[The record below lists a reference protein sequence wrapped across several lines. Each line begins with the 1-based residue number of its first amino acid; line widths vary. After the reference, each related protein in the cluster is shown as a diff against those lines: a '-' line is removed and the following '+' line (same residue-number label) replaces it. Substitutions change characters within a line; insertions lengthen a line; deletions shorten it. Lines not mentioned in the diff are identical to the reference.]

1 MKPIFTGESFFEN
14 VRKDGGVYIDKT
26 EHIYNIFNQRGYYF
40 LSRPRRFG
48 KSLLCSTI
56 AALFRGEK
64 ELFEGLW
71 IENHWDFSQVHPV
84 IHLDMTK
91 ASNTAEP
98 IEKVSEKLVAQLQN
112 IAEQYDAIATYSDS
126 PDLFFSQLLRNLHK
140 KTGQQVVVIIDEYD
154 KPMLDVINDPE
165 KFSGIQNIVRSFYS
179 QLKAS
184 AEHLHLVFLTGICK
198 FTKTSIFSGL
208 NNITDIS
215 LSPRAAE
222 LVGFTE
228 EEIDKNFGPHIER
241 LARENDISV
250 EQARLTLRQKYN
262 GYTFGLHLT
271 HGPVGKVYNPFAI
284 NNAMNEGMFV
294 ERWFASGNPSML
306 ITLLKKHNFLGVS
319 PDSMALTLSK
329 LELASNPL
337 ELKPTALLYFS
348 GYLTIKDF
356 EPRSKTL
363 ILGFPNNE
371 VAQCLTEVLLPSLM
385 NPNVDESLFTPYFGP
400 LRTAVE
406 EEEFEKVQDL
416 INGILSHVA
425 FAMMEH
431 RERYYQL
438 VLFLLFNAAHLR
450 TSAEVMNNLGRSD
463 LEICLPDKVI
473 VIELKVGSSADKALE
488 QAKDRGYA
496 NKYLASG
503 KKIFLMGVVVGQ
515 TRREIEELVVER
527 VC

>member
-14 VRKDGGVYIDKT
+14 VRTSNGIYIDKT
-26 EHIYNIFNQRGYYF
+26 KHIYNIFNQRGYYF

-48 KSLLCSTI
+48 KSLLCSTV

-64 ELFEGLW
+64 KLFEGLW
-71 IENHWDFSQVHPV
+71 IENHWDFSEVHPV

-91 ASNTAEP
+91 TVADGHNKET
-98 IEKVSEKLVAQLQN
+98 VSKALQSRLTSIANSYNLSIPEELTTPGITFSWMLEQLHQ
-112 IAEQYDAIATYSDS
+112 
-126 PDLFFSQLLRNLHK
+126 
-140 KTGQQVVVIIDEYD
+140 KTGKQVVVIIDEYD
-154 KPMLDVINDPE
+154 KPMLDVVSNEE
-165 KFSGIQNIVRSFYS
+165 KFEQMQSILRNFYS

-198 FTKTSIFSGL
+198 FAKTSIFSGL

-284 NNAMNEGMFV
+284 NNAMNEAMFV
-294 ERWFASGNPSML
+294 ERWFESGSPSHL
-306 ITLLKKHNFLGVS
+306 LELLKDTNFEDLEPTNMQLPLSDLV
-319 PDSMALTLSK
+319 LTGSIKTLH
-329 LELASNPL
+329 PL
-337 ELKPTALLYFS
+337 TLLYFA
-348 GYLTIKDF
+348 GYITIDAYDNDGD
-356 EPRSKTL
+356 
-363 ILGFPNNE
+363 ILYFSYPNKE
-371 VAQCLTEVLLPSLM
+371 VAFSFTKLLMPMLMTIEQTTLSRLMSQLRNTVKQEQFDALKGVL
-385 NPNVDESLFTPYFGP
+385 NT
-400 LRTAVE
+400 
-406 EEEFEKVQDL
+406 
-416 INGILSHVA
+416 ILSHLSYP
-425 FAMMEH
+425 MMEH
-431 RERYYQL
+431 RERYYQSML
-438 VLFLLFNAAHLR
+438 FFLLNASELLTR
-450 TSAEVMNNLGRSD
+450 SEVMNNLGRSD
-463 LEICLPDKVI
+463 LEIFLPDKVI

-496 NKYLASG
+496 NKHLASG
-503 KKIFLMGVVVGQ
+503 KKVFLMGVVVGQ